1 MVDLPSKTWCAFPWM
16 QIVTHNNG
24 TYGPCCRALEYVAA
38 ANDDASDGMNTL
50 VGDMFEDEEQPIEP
64 YGLTIEEAYA
74 SPFMQNIRDQMMK
87 GEKPTAC
94 RFCWEQERTDPHGK
108 GRRTGSNELY
118 LGTVIPFKGIFDNSS
133 VNLIQNP
140 MVRSLDLKFTNKCN
154 LTCLMCSSGSSDK
167 WMEMD
172 KRIDAFLTE
181 ENVSTKDRDL
191 YHSGAHN
198 PSSHSRYTDRLPIW
212 DDPTNSFSNFPDEM
226 FEEVLSLV
234 PQLEEIQITGGEPF
248 MSEQF
253 IKLLNYAI
261 DTGHANH
268 IALEVT
274 TNGTKFIPDVMK
286 LLSHFKH
293 LRFIISI
300 DGTGK
305 TYEYIRPPYTWK
317 LLCNRMETLNEFIKD
332 WPPEAEPYTHL
343 KPFVNIAIVGTA
355 YNLFDITNIHTEL
368 SLNDRD
374 ADYNP
379 YIHNHDSPLQIKWLP
394 DYLLD
399 KAIELYNDQSTWIGI
414 PSNGED
420 LIYHMPVCAET
431 LLLYIK
437 ENPVDNETK
446 LYHQRRLKNFTVLMD
461 KMLDRKYCDYLHPD
475 LVTFLDSVECDL

>member
-1 MVDLPSKTWCAFPWM
+1 
-16 QIVTHNNG
+16 
-24 TYGPCCRALEYVAA
+24 
-38 ANDDASDGMNTL
+38 MNTI
-50 VGDMFEDEEQPIEP
+50 VGSMFDDEDVPIEP

-94 RFCWEQERTDPHGK
+94 RFCWEQERTDPNGK
-108 GRRTGSNELY
+108 GRRHGSNDLY
-118 LGTVIPFKGIFDNSS
+118 LGAHPEFKGIFDKDPTDLIANS
-133 VNLIQNP
+133 

-198 PSSHSRYTDRLPIW
+198 SSAHGKFTDRMPIW

-226 FEEVLSLV
+226 FEEILSLV

-248 MSEQF
+248 MSKQF

-274 TNGTKFIPDVMK
+274 TNGTKFIPDIMK

-293 LRFIISI
+293 LRFIVSI
-300 DGTGK
+300 DGVGK
-305 TYEYIRPPYTWK
+305 TYEYIRPPYRWD
-317 LLCNRMETLNEFIKD
+317 LLLNRMETLTQFIKD
-332 WPPEAEPYTHL
+332 WPTDNL

-355 YNLFDITNIHTEL
+355 YNLFDITNIHTAL
-368 SLNDRD
+368 SLNEGL

-379 YIHNHDSPLQIKWLP
+379 YIHNNDSPLQIKWLP
-394 DYLLD
+394 DYLLHE
-399 KAIELYNDQSTWIGI
+399 AMELYNDTSTWHLM
-414 PSNGED
+414 PSKGGKD
-420 LIYHMPVCAET
+420 PIAHMPICAET
-431 LLLYIK
+431 LQIYLK
-437 ENPVDNETK
+437 ENPVDIETK

-461 KMLDRKYCDYLHPD
+461 KMLDRKYCDYLHPL
-475 LVTFLDSVECDL
+475 LVTFLDSVKCDL

>member
-1 MVDLPSKTWCAFPWM
+1 
-16 QIVTHNNG
+16 
-24 TYGPCCRALEYVAA
+24 LEYVAA
-38 ANDDASDGMNTL
+38 ANDDASVGMNTIT
-50 VGDMFEDEEQPIEP
+50 GSMFENEEAPIEP

-74 SPFMQNIRDQMMK
+74 SPFMQNIRNQMMK

-94 RFCWEQERTDPHGK
+94 RFCWEQERTDPNGK
-108 GRRTGSNELY
+108 GRRNGSNELY
-118 LGTVIPFKGIFDNSS
+118 LGSRPEFKGIFDKNPNELIANS
-133 VNLIQNP
+133 

-172 KRIDAFLTE
+172 KRIDAFLTD
-181 ENVSTKDRDL
+181 ENVSFDDRYL
-191 YHSGAHN
+191 YHS
-198 PSSHSRYTDRLPIW
+198 SSHHPGSNQRYADRMPIW
-212 DDPTNSFSNFPDEM
+212 DDPTNAFSNFPDEM
-226 FEEVLSLV
+226 FEEILSLV

-261 DTGHANH
+261 DTGHADH

-332 WPPEAEPYTHL
+332 WPTDYL

-368 SLNDRD
+368 SLNDCD
-374 ADYNP
+374 ADFNP
-379 YIHNHDSPLQIKWLP
+379 YIHNFDSPLQIKWLP
-394 DYLLD
+394 DYLLHD
-399 KAIELYNDQSTWIGI
+399 AMELYNDRSTWVGI
-414 PSNGED
+414 PSKGKD
-420 LIYHMPVCAET
+420 LIYHMPICAET
-431 LLLYIK
+431 LQLYIK

-461 KMLDRKYCDYLHPD
+461 KMLDRKYCDYLHPH
-475 LVTFLDSVECDL
+475 LVTFLDSVESDL